1 MFGDSDGFY
10 EWTAS
15 DAFGRGACGVTGEHG
30 RAVSMLSQSLGS
42 LAPGA
47 TGVVRVVRLDRLARQ
62 PSYVYGPT
70 VLRLRRAKQA
80 VIAPSE

>member
-15 DAFGRGACGVTGEHG
+15 DAFGRGACGVTGKHE
-30 RAVSMLSQSLGS
+30 RAVALLKQSLGS

-70 VLRLRRAKQA
+70 VLRLRCAKQT
-80 VIAPSE
+80 VIAPGE

>member
-15 DAFGRGACGVTGEHG
+15 DECGRGACGVTGEHE
-30 RAVSMLSQSLGS
+30 RAVALLSQSLGS

-47 TGVVRVVRLDRLARQ
+47 MGVVRVVRLDRMARQ

-80 VIAPSE
+80 MIARGE